1 MAIRAENQP
10 KGRILGA
17 LWSASPVE
25 ARLVKV
31 MVGPTD
37 WEWCQPFVGTLRKA
51 IEVRMATVDSHR
63 TVYVDNE
70 DGRALWVFLKG
81 QAPLPGFRLLPAFTV
96 YEDETAQHVYQAKL
110 RC

>member
-1 MAIRAENQP
+1 
-10 KGRILGA
+10 
-17 LWSASPVE
+17 
-25 ARLVKV
+25 